1 MRRKIELEYIFSS
14 SVKVLFSRL
23 STPAGLS
30 EWFADDVFQKGNQ
43 FIFIWNGSEQPA
55 TLVELKSNAVVR
67 FRWDDA
73 EEEDEYFEFNIHVE
87 PLTGDVALIITDF
100 ADEDEVNDTIEL
112 WNKTNGY
119 PCTGT
124 WGPDLYGFDDQRES
138 IVNKKTYLCTCFE
151 DFDNVQVTYWQMKKL
166 HIFMLK
172 SFIGP
177 FVATFFIS
185 MFVLIMQFL
194 WRMIDEIVGKGL
206 EFTVIAEL
214 LIYVRPLWYPWHC
227 RWQYCFHRS

>member
-30 EWFADDVFQKGNQ
+30 E
-43 FIFIWNGSEQPA
+43 WNGSEQPA

-112 WNKTNGY
+112 WNK
-119 PCTGT
+119 
-124 WGPDLYGFDDQRES
+124 
-138 IVNKKTYLCTCFE
+138 
-151 DFDNVQVTYWQMKKL
+151 QMDIL
-166 HIFMLK
+166 HRNL
-172 SFIGP
+172 G
-177 FVATFFIS
+177 A
-185 MFVLIMQFL
+185 
-194 WRMIDEIVGKGL
+194 
-206 EFTVIAEL
+206 
-214 LIYVRPLWYPWHC
+214 
-227 RWQYCFHRS
+227 